1 MATTRI
7 STDHPD
13 LTPVLGPLDDDQQAR
28 ITELLDR
35 ADALMTEAHE
45 HLTAQGSSWKTEGVV
60 LTTEF
65 SGQASI
71 DILIEESGGKITFE
85 AQLRPR
91 NYFPSEEAMWTPGRP
106 PMTMATDS
114 WDVDGGVSVRF
125 RTRVANRPYTI
136 QEQVVELEEQRYESA
151 VEATEAFAS
160 LCERLAE
167 LAHSREATVEAWKPD
182 LA

>member
-1 MATTRI
+1 MATSRI

-13 LTPVLGPLDDDQQAR
+13 LTPALGPLDDSQQAR
-28 ITELLDR
+28 ITELLEG
-35 ADALMTEAHE
+35 ADARMTEAHE

-60 LTTEF
+60 LTTEL

-71 DILIEESGGKITFE
+71 DILVEESGGKITFE

-106 PMTMATDS
+106 PMTMATDG

-125 RTRVANRPYTI
+125 KTRVANRPYTI

-160 LCERLAE
+160 LCERLAT
-167 LAHSREATVEAWKPD
+167 LAQSREATVEAWKPD

>member
-1 MATTRI
+1 MATAHI
-7 STDHPD
+7 PEHPD
-13 LTPVLGPLDDDQQAR
+13 LSPALGPLEGAQQER
-28 ITELLDR
+28 IFELLEA
-35 ADALMTEAHE
+35 ADAQISEAHE
-45 HLTAQGSSWKTEGVV
+45 HLTGQGSVWKSEGVV
-60 LTTEF
+60 LTTEL

-71 DILIEESGGKITFE
+71 DVRVEETGGKITFE

-106 PMTMATDS
+106 PMVMATDG

-136 QEQVVELEEQRYESA
+136 QEQVVELAEQRFTTA
-151 VEATEAFAS
+151 VEAAEAFAS
-160 LCERLAE
+160 LCEQLAQ
-167 LAHSREATVEAWKPD
+167 LARSREATVEAWKPD